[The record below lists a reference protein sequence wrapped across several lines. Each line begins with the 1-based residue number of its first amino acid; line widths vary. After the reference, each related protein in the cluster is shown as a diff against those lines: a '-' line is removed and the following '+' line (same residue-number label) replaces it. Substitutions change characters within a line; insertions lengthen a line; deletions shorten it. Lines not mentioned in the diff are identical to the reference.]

1 MATNNPRHGCERK
14 RSQIKTKTMGQNHW
28 TKPVERLARV
38 ALQRAKRPAPLS
50 KGFALVLSCS
60 QSSHCAALASASS
73 PSSCASRE
81 RCRALMPNDHWSDT
95 RRGFSGLTG
104 T

>member
-1 MATNNPRHGCERK
+1 MATNNPRHGYERK
-14 RSQIKTKTMGQNHW
+14 RSQIKTKTIGQKHW

-73 PSSCASRE
+73 PSSKCGSRE
-81 RCRALMPNDHWSDT
+81 RCRALDGE
-95 RRGFSGLTG
+95 RALE
-104 T
+104 

>member
-14 RSQIKTKTMGQNHW
+14 RSQIKTKTMGQKHW

-50 KGFALVLSCS
+50 KGLALVLSCS

-73 PSSCASRE
+73 ASSKCASRE
-81 RCRALMPNDHWSDT
+81 RCRALDGE
-95 RRGFSGLTG
+95 RALE
-104 T
+104 